1 LALPDVIAIDG
12 PAGSGKSTLA
22 RRLAA
27 KIGYLFLD
35 TGAMYRAV
43 TLEVLRAGVAPEDE
57 VGVSAIARQIELD
70 VRPPSIEDGRQYD
83 VLANGKDI
91 TWEIRTHEVDANV
104 SLVSSYAAV
113 RKAMTS
119 RQRQIGARGKV
130 VMVGRDIG
138 TVVLPKAPM
147 KIYLDA
153 SVEERARRRY
163 LEHQARG
170 QPAEYP
176 AILQAMRDRDEF
188 DSTRALAPL
197 RVADDAIILDSTG
210 LDEDRVLERALDLV
224 VARNA

>member
-27 KIGYLFLD
+27 RIGYFCLD

-43 TLEVLRAGVAPEDE
+43 TLEALRAGVAPEDE
-57 VGVSAIARQIELD
+57 AGVSATARQIELD
-70 VRPPSIEDGRQYD
+70 VRPPSQDDGRHYD
-83 VLANGKDI
+83 VLANGKDV
-91 TWEIRTHEVDANV
+91 TWQIRSHEVDANV

-113 RKAMTS
+113 RQALTF
-119 RQRQIGARGKV
+119 RQREIGARGKV

-138 TVVLPKAPM
+138 TVVLPEARM

-153 SVEERARRRY
+153 TVEERARRRY
-163 LEHQARG
+163 LECQARG
-170 QPAEYP
+170 QVVKYP
-176 AILQAMRDRDEF
+176 AILQAMRERDQF

-197 RVADDAIILDSTG
+197 RVADEAVILDSTG
-210 LDEDRVLERALDLV
+210 LDEDQVLE
-224 VARNA
+224 